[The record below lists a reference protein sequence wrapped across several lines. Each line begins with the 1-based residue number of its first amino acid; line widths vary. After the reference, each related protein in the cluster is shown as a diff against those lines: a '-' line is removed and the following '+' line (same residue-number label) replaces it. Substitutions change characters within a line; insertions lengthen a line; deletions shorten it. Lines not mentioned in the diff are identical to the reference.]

1 MAKADRLERLDVRRA
16 ELEEEYTAALIDAL
30 RVTASGKW
38 GLFAHNADR
47 LSRKAVAPVID
58 NLAEIGQAIDEMR
71 EQLGMPPFE
80 LQQEFL
86 ASRGPV
92 RPDAVGEPKQAQAW
106 LDRLNGE
113 ERLSPQDMP
122 PSNQT
127 LRGLGWCV
135 ETGRWFTVVAVR
147 WNAGGWDTAKL
158 I

>member
-16 ELEEEYTAALIDAL
+16 ELEEEYKAALIDAL

-106 LDRLNGE
+106 LDRLNG
-113 ERLSPQDMP
+113 
-122 PSNQT
+122 
-127 LRGLGWCV
+127 
-135 ETGRWFTVVAVR
+135 GREA
-147 WNAGGWDTAKL
+147 
-158 I
+158 